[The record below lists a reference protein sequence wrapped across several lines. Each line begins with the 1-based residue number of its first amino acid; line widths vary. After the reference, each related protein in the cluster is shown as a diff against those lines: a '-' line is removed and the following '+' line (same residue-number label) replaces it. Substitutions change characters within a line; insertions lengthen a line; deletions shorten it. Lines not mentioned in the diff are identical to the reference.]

1 MFIFAIVN
9 YMLTQLMKLHCD
21 SVWTKRPNKKKN
33 KNRLFFK
40 LNLNTNI

>member
-9 YMLTQLMKLHCD
+9 YMLTQLMKLLCD
-21 SVWTKRPNKKKN
+21 SVWTKHPNKKKQ
-33 KNRLFFK
+33 KPTFFK

>member
-21 SVWTKRPNKKKN
+21 SVWTKRPNKKK
-33 KNRLFFK
+33 KQKPTFF
-40 LNLNTNI
+40 